1 MTCSLDTVKR
11 GSVDH
16 IHLAWCCYGQ
26 VYISFQDMWTTLILL
41 HRDGNNLTPMMPWAF
56 TRMCIHIYTLITHI
70 HYNTYTHTLQH
81 IHTYINTHVHIYLT
95 MHYYTH
101 YYHRTHINSQIHTQL
116 HTHTRTMRVAHPNTQ
131 KVARIMV
138 LCRAF

>member
-41 HRDGNNLTPMMPWAF
+41 HRDGNNLIPMMPWAF

-70 HYNTYTHTLQH
+70 H
-81 IHTYINTHVHIYLT
+81 TYITTHVHIYLT